1 MAKQF
6 FDELLYTPLPMPRG
20 DNQDLRL
27 YVERELTRLSTAISA
42 AVNGDIQ
49 GVSGTFTTVDSKT
62 VTVTNGIITDIT

>member
-1 MAKQF
+1 
-6 FDELLYTPLPMPRG
+6 MPRG